1 MFEFASERASEL
13 MKIIEYSWKNDK
25 LSKDE
30 FNYLVNK
37 LKEDDTITVESHL
50 LRRGLDKKVIEDLPP
65 IEKKYKPQYGA
76 ELFSRNDPDDYAYLE
91 QQIESWKNL
100 AQELDDKNTTLNNEL
115 KRNIKAHQDIIYK
128 YDSAVDRLKDL
139 EGIQAKTNN
148 KIKMLTTEN
157 TELKN
162 KFQQNR
168 IDEKIP
174 DYVIDVSQ
182 KLDDADVFFT
192 RMSNYWSIGGVLLA
206 ISAVASAFCT
216 FIYGLEA
223 ISDLSKLTP
232 TSIAYTF
239 VRGGLGIA
247 LLSWISYICFSN
259 SRNYTHESILRKDRQ
274 HALTFGRLFLQ
285 IYGSTATKEDAI
297 NVFKDWNMSGDTAFS
312 SKSKT
317 PPNPLSY
324 IESLKST
331 FSRSNNSN
339 KDSPKEDD

>member
-13 MKIIEYSWKNDK
+13 MKIVDYSWKNDK
-25 LSKDE
+25 LSKNE

-37 LKEDDTITVESHL
+37 LKENDTNTVESHL
-50 LRRGLDKKVIEDLPP
+50 LRRGLDKKIIEDLPP
-65 IEKKYKPQYGA
+65 IEKKHKSQYSA
-76 ELFSRNDPDDYAYLE
+76 DLFPRNEPDNYAYLE
-91 QQIESWKNL
+91 QQIDSWRSL
-100 AQELDDKNTTLNNEL
+100 SQELDDKNSILNNEL
-115 KRNIKAHQDIIYK
+115 KRSIKAHKDIVYK
-128 YDSAVDRLKDL
+128 YDSAIDKLKELEENQEKTSDR
-139 EGIQAKTNN
+139 I
-148 KIKMLTTEN
+148 KILTTEN

-162 KFQQNR
+162 KFQQKR

-182 KLDDADVFFT
+182 KLDDADIFFT
-192 RMSNYWSIGGVLLA
+192 RMSNYWSIGGILLA
-206 ISAVASAFCT
+206 ISAVISAFCT

-223 ISDLSKLTP
+223 ISDLTKLTP

-239 VRGGLGIA
+239 IRGGLGIA

-312 SKSKT
+312 NKSKM
-317 PPNPLSY
+317 PPNPLKYLDSFRNA
-324 IESLKST
+324 LFKQ
-331 FSRSNNSN
+331 NNVN
-339 KDSPKEDD
+339 KDSSKATE